1 MIIYLL
7 FHAFITLSMPYTY
20 NLPLSLIH
28 THTHTHTH
36 SQNPTIFG
44 NQKYILSCSDELAN
58 YNFKISCGV
67 SVCVIMKVYVPIIY
81 KILVFG
87 SPFST
92 PFKFYV

>member
-20 NLPLSLIH
+20 NLSLS
-28 THTHTHTH
+28 HTH

-44 NQKYILSCSDELAN
+44 NRKYILSSSDELAN

-92 PFKFYV
+92 PFMCKL